1 MRRSQAFARTEI
13 LRLRPQ
19 NDTTCG
25 RHLSPLPVRR
35 ERALRRAKWLQRALP
50 PLVKARDKSCAG
62 TFSDEPNCPYGSGE
76 TTSMTEEMAAYPKTS
91 GAWAFAAG
99 ASHGERFSIGATCPH
114 GQAIHKGETAI
125 EHAATVPIERARGIA
140 IGQPTVHTERRIG
153 RVTDT
158 ALGGRGAQAGG
169 GLPSF
174 RFLPFFLAA
183 AIPHEEYWV
192 FLPPSLM
199 AGGGRRKAHEG
210 LESIELG
217 KDGKHFG
224 YTENPSPASGSTG
237 EGLG

>member
-1 MRRSQAFARTEI
+1 
-13 LRLRPQ
+13 
-19 NDTTCG
+19 
-25 RHLSPLPVRR
+25 
-35 ERALRRAKWLQRALP
+35 
-50 PLVKARDKSCAG
+50 
-62 TFSDEPNCPYGSGE
+62 
-76 TTSMTEEMAAYPKTS
+76 MTEEMAAYPKTS

-158 ALGGRGAQAGG
+158 ALGGRGAQSGG

-199 AGGGRRKAHEG
+199 AGGERRTRDSSQSNLAKMANISGTRKTPLLQAARRGRGWDEG
-210 LESIELG
+210 IRPTSDFLLRRQPGSATVI
-217 KDGKHFG
+217 
-224 YTENPSPASGSTG
+224 TNCGSTPLSL
-237 EGLG
+237 E